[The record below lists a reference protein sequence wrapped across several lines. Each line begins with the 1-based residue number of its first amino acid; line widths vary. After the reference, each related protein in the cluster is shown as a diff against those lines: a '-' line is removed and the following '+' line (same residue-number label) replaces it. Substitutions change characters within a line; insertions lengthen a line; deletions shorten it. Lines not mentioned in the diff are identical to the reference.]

1 MIDAQVI
8 IAGTDL
14 WHDLLAG
21 GQSIHKTLLDGGIPA
36 TLRIGLER
44 FSAEQEK
51 VPDVYVINAM
61 APRISLAGI
70 EALAARVAAGTGLVT
85 IHATNVTPPDLQGQ
99 EGFFDLIGSRFVNHP
114 PFTRFTVTPVKPKDT
129 HVIIDGVD
137 EFQADDEPY
146 EIELTDK
153 TSQVLM
159 TGEWGGSVHP
169 IVYVRT
175 HGKGRIC
182 YIALGHDGRAW
193 SNPAF
198 KKLVVQATG
207 WCAADK

>member
-1 MIDAQVI
+1 MTNAQVI

-21 GQSIHKTLLDGGIPA
+21 GQSIHKTLLDEGIPA

-61 APRISLAGI
+61 APRISAAGI
-70 EALAARVAAGTGLVT
+70 EALTTKVAAGTGLVV
-85 IHATNVTPPDLQGQ
+85 IHATNVTPPDLEGQ
-99 EGFFDLIGSRFVNHP
+99 EGFFDLIGNRFVSHP
-114 PFTRFTVTPVKPKDT
+114 PFTRFTVKPKDAHAIT
-129 HVIIDGVD
+129 NGVD

-146 EIELTDK
+146 EIALNDK
-153 TSQVLM
+153 TAQVLM
-159 TGEWGGSVHP
+159 TGEWGGAIHP

-207 WCAADK
+207 WCAAK